1 MDLLDLPSILIDHS
15 DLFLDSIHDSGSK
28 TRVAILA
35 GKASPPSSRLARVV
49 GTGGVPQTFTD
60 RVSPI
65 QTRGQIRTTRLL
77 LATLPDFHT
86 FRRPCI
92 WREWVAD
99 IALTVF
105 SQPSV
110 SCHILTYDWIAN
122 VELSF

>member
-1 MDLLDLPSILIDHS
+1 M
-15 DLFLDSIHDSGSK
+15 DSIHDSGSK

-35 GKASPPSSRLARVV
+35 GKASPPSSRLFARIV
-49 GTGGVPQTFTD
+49 GTGGVHQTFTN
-60 RVSPI
+60 RMNPI
-65 QTRGQIRTTRLL
+65 QTGGQIRTTRLL
-77 LATLPDFHT
+77 LAPLPDFHT

-92 WREWVAD
+92 WREWIAD